1 MRWGRSVTWY
11 SCDQMGNR
19 TGSWQN
25 ACMSRN
31 GTPSSDQEQD
41 QEERERKPGTWL
53 PGQSGNPAGRPARGL
68 SVQASLARALERKW
82 VVPDGEEQGE
92 TRTKLDH
99 LCRAM
104 VDLAIGGSVPAA
116 EWVGNRLE
124 GRVASRVEISGQAEH
139 QVVVVPWLPATEGAI
154 LAARRGGL
162 PTPSEEPADLVG
174 AEVVDQR
181 GDQVDDV
188 AQGDS
193 SS

>member
-1 MRWGRSVTWY
+1 M
-11 SCDQMGNR
+11 
-19 TGSWQN
+19 

-31 GTPSSDQEQD
+31 GAARGDQEQD
-41 QEERERKPGTWL
+41 QEEAQEETQRKPGTWL

-82 VVPDGEEQGE
+82 IVPDGEEQGE

-124 GRVASRVEISGQAEH
+124 GRVASRVEISGQSEH

-154 LAARRGGL
+154 QAARRGGL
-162 PTPSEEPADLVG
+162 PQPMAGVDDLVG
-174 AEVVDQR
+174 AEVVEE
-181 GDQVDDV
+181 
-188 AQGDS
+188 AQS
-193 SS
+193 EE

>member
-1 MRWGRSVTWY
+1 MTL
-11 SCDQMGNR
+11 
-19 TGSWQN
+19 
-25 ACMSRN
+25 MSSN
-31 GTPSSDQEQD
+31 GTARDD
-41 QEERERKPGTWL
+41 QEEAEREGEQKRVVGRPFL
-53 PGQSGNPAGRPARGL
+53 PGQSGNPGGRPARGL

-162 PTPSEEPADLVG
+162 PQPAQEPADLVG
-174 AEVVDQR
+174 AEVVDQ
-181 GDQVDDV
+181 VDDV
-188 AQGDS
+188 TQGDS

>member
-1 MRWGRSVTWY
+1 VIWAI
-11 SCDQMGNR
+11 CDQIKGEQPGCAGGQSRGRGRM
-19 TGSWQN
+19 

-31 GTPSSDQEQD
+31 GTARGDQEQE
-41 QEERERKPGTWL
+41 QGETQRKPGTWL

-82 VVPDGEEQGE
+82 IVPDGEEQGE

-124 GRVASRVEISGQAEH
+124 GRVASRVEISGQSEH
-139 QVVVVPWLPATEGAI
+139 QIMVVPWLPATEGAI
-154 LAARRGGL
+154 QAARRGGVSL
-162 PTPSEEPADLVG
+162 PQSTEVVSDLVG
-174 AEVVDQR
+174 AEVVEEEEQS
-181 GDQVDDV
+181 QE
-188 AQGDS
+188 
-193 SS
+193 